1 MKVLCIWTMK
11 SLRPP
16 SPAPLQRSHDTQR
29 AACSLHLGSQ
39 TPDVGRQASHAKL
52 LRMVPKSLGRMQTFA
67 NHTKQRQRTY
77 TKAIKGSAPAC
88 KKTLPLPGLRVSRGA
103 LVKLPQRSCQEP
115 GTVPPNV
122 GVYDDRHHDNAD
134 KRLPIRSSGHY
145 NELQHSFDQNLTAP
159 EMPSHYNAYCCAS
172 ENRPLCSD

>member
-1 MKVLCIWTMK
+1 MASFEHPGWLTLWHWHPVGDIRQGADAMKVLCIWTMK

-77 TKAIKGSAPAC
+77 TKAIKGSAPFAS
-88 KKTLPLPGLRVSRGA
+88 GL
-103 LVKLPQRSCQEP
+103 LVRRRCLCQAF
-115 GTVPPNV
+115 G
-122 GVYDDRHHDNAD
+122 
-134 KRLPIRSSGHY
+134 
-145 NELQHSFDQNLTAP
+145 
-159 EMPSHYNAYCCAS
+159 
-172 ENRPLCSD
+172 